1 MVDPNPYAP
10 PKAAVAD
17 VEARTNPG
25 QKPDTVKYAVA
36 LIWTSYGL
44 GVLGTVIKMFKG
56 EFPYQLAPLPGALA
70 FAAAQLPTVW
80 FTLKLAAGRN
90 WARIVWIVLFG
101 VGLLSTILF
110 YKVVLAAAKDYMW
123 IAVLQTVLGLAVFI
137 VLLTPSVSRWYKG
150 IPDKPFVGIADRL
163 AKSAPPG

>member
-10 PKAAVAD
+10 PKAPVAD
-17 VEARTNPG
+17 VEIRTNPG
-25 QKPDTVKYAVA
+25 QKPDAVKYAVA

-56 EFPYQLAPLPGALA
+56 QFPYELAPLPGVLA
-70 FAAAQLPTVW
+70 FAASQLPTVW

-101 VGLLSTILF
+101 IGLLSSILL
-110 YKVVLAAAKDYMW
+110 YEVVLATAKDNIW
-123 IAVLQTVLGLAVFI
+123 IFIPQTVVGFAVF
-137 VLLTPSVSRWYKG
+137 VLLLTPS
-150 IPDKPFVGIADRL
+150 A
-163 AKSAPPG
+163 A